1 MGGSEEEVRYILV
14 SSITVPLQLG
24 IAVYSIL
31 AFDIAWISYV
41 LGVGGGRRCRNRA
54 AGRWQRWASQLLDQ
68 TLLTIR
74 AQVNTSHG
82 GSWFSAFTGERH

>member
-1 MGGSEEEVRYILV
+1 MFVMGGSEEEVRYILV

-41 LGVGGGRRCRNRA
+41 LGVGGGRRCKEPGGGAVA
-54 AGRWQRWASQLLDQ
+54 ALGQP
-68 TLLTIR
+68 TIR
-74 AQVNTSHG
+74 PNTANHQS
-82 GSWFSAFTGERH
+82 TGQHVPWRILVLSLYW

>member
-54 AGRWQRWASQLLDQ
+54 AGRWQWWGQP
-68 TLLTIR
+68 TIR
-74 AQVNTSHG
+74 PNTANHQS
-82 GSWFSAFTGERH
+82 TGQHVPWRILVLSLYW